1 MAIGAGTGAALG
13 GGAAAGAAGV
23 ISLGLA
29 MPPVGVAVAIGS
41 ALGPLLASGAVIF
54 ADEKLHTRAAQE
66 FSQHVKE
73 SAARSA
79 RQYADSRAAD
89 LRAAWGGVSETLHA
103 QLQDLIAS
111 VQRHIDDSR
120 TSERTKQEMSE
131 KLYGHEQ
138 QIGAFLQP
146 YRSEAQND

>member
-1 MAIGAGTGAALG
+1 MGW
-13 GGAAAGAAGV
+13 
-23 ISLGLA
+23 
-29 MPPVGVAVAIGS
+29 
-41 ALGPLLASGAVIF
+41 
-54 ADEKLHTRAAQE
+54 
-66 FSQHVKE
+66 
-73 SAARSA
+73 
-79 RQYADSRAAD
+79 RQRN
-89 LRAAWGGVSETLHA
+89 LHA

>member
-1 MAIGAGTGAALG
+1 MAIPSQLTDGNRSRYGGSARRRGRRRRRRGDQLG
-13 GGAAAGAAGV
+13 PCHA
-23 ISLGLA
+23 
-29 MPPVGVAVAIGS
+29 PVGVAVAIGS

-89 LRAAWGGVSETLHA
+89 LRAAWGGVSET
-103 QLQDLIAS
+103 S
-111 VQRHIDDSR
+111 TPSSR
-120 TSERTKQEMSE
+120 
-131 KLYGHEQ
+131 
-138 QIGAFLQP
+138 I
-146 YRSEAQND
+146 